1 VSNAAPTYD
10 LVLMLDLAA
19 SDEERAKIVADTR
32 ATIEAEGELL
42 LEQDWGARS
51 LTYEIDHRE
60 QAEYHL
66 MQLHGPTTLI
76 SSLERT
82 LRIADGVVRHRI
94 IKLAPGTP
102 AAPEQGRAAAPVE
115 APRSAPTPAPEPV
128 AEAAPAEAV
137 AEAEPEAVAEATPAE
152 PVAEVETAE
161 PVADA
166 APEAVAEPDGVDDD
180 ALASA

>member
-1 VSNAAPTYD
+1 VPKVAPTYD

-115 APRSAPTPAPEPV
+115 APRSAPV
-128 AEAAPAEAV
+128 AAPAPA
-137 AEAEPEAVAEATPAE
+137 AEPAGEE
-152 PVAEVETAE
+152 
-161 PVADA
+161 A
-166 APEAVAEPDGVDDD
+166 APEAVAEVAAEPVAEVAPEAVADD
-180 ALASA
+180 APEAVAEEAPVEPVAVD

>member
-1 VSNAAPTYD
+1 VSKAAPTYD

-66 MQLHGPTTLI
+66 LQLHGPTTLI
-76 SSLERT
+76 SSLERS

-102 AAPEQGRAAAPVE
+102 AAPEQGRATAPVE
-115 APRSAPTPAPEPV
+115 APRSAPVVAPAAEPEPV
-128 AEAAPAEAV
+128 AEAEAAP
-137 AEAEPEAVAEATPAE
+137 
-152 PVAEVETAE
+152 E

-166 APEAVAEPDGVDDD
+166 ATEPVAEEAPVEPVAVD
-180 ALASA
+180 

>member
-1 VSNAAPTYD
+1 
-10 LVLMLDLAA
+10 MLDLAA

-102 AAPEQGRAAAPVE
+102 AAPEQGRATAPVE
-115 APRSAPTPAPEPV
+115 APRSAAPVPEPV
-128 AEAAPAEAV
+128 AEVAPEPVGEAAP
-137 AEAEPEAVAEATPAE
+137 
-152 PVAEVETAE
+152 EV
-161 PVADA
+161 VADA
-166 APEAVAEPDGVDDD
+166 APEAVAEPAPAEAVAADDD

>member
-1 VSNAAPTYD
+1 VTLVSSPVVPKVAPTYD

-19 SDEERAKIVADTR
+19 SDEERAKVVADTR

-66 MQLHGPTTLI
+66 MQLHGPTSLI
-76 SSLERT
+76 SSLERA

-102 AAPEQGRAAAPVE
+102 AAPEQGRAAPTAPVE
-115 APRSAPTPAPEPV
+115 TPRSAPA
-128 AEAAPAEAV
+128 AV
-137 AEAEPEAVAEATPAE
+137 AVPEVAGDVAAEPGGEVASE
-152 PVAEVETAE
+152 PVAEVAS
-161 PVADA
+161 
-166 APEAVAEPDGVDDD
+166 EAVAEPEAGEPVAVDDD
-180 ALASA
+180 APASA

>member
-1 VSNAAPTYD
+1 
-10 LVLMLDLAA
+10 MLDLAA
-19 SDEERAKIVADTR
+19 SDEERAKIVDDTR

-51 LTYEIDHRE
+51 LTYQIDHRE

-66 MQLHGPTTLI
+66 LQLHGPTTLI

-115 APRSAPTPAPEPV
+115 PPRTAAPVPEPV
-128 AEAAPAEAV
+128 AEVAPEQV
-137 AEAEPEAVAEATPAE
+137 G
-152 PVAEVETAE
+152 ETAPE
-161 PVADA
+161 VVADA
-166 APEAVAEPDGVDDD
+166 APEVVAEPAPAEAVTAGDD

>member
-1 VSNAAPTYD
+1 
-10 LVLMLDLAA
+10 MLDLAA

-115 APRSAPTPAPEPV
+115 APRSAPVAAPAAV
-128 AEAAPAEAV
+128 AEAAPE
-137 AEAEPEAVAEATPAE
+137 PAE
-152 PVAEVETAE
+152 
-161 PVADA
+161 DA
-166 APEAVAEPDGVDDD
+166 APEAVTETASAEPVAVDDD
-180 ALASA
+180 ALASG